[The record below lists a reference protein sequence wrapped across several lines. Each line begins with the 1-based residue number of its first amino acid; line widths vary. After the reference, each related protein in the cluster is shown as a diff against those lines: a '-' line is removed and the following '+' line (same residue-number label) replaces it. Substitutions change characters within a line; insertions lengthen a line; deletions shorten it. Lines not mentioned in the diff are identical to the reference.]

1 MLREMMSF
9 FGDWKVKLAIVLA
22 LVFGAYVWHK
32 AEVKVA
38 VNEAVTQIEAQV
50 TKERFKLLDKAN
62 DESYRLKEQIAKN
75 KQEKDRELQI
85 ANDKYNNLLEWVR
98 NLPSTTGSSDSTGD
112 TGDSKDRSEEI
123 IAELRRRHAASLA
136 GYSQD
141 TEELKIHLQQ
151 CYRDYDAVKAARDKF
166 VKENQSKKPQ
176 EALQGP

>member
-1 MLREMMSF
+1 MSSFLSF
-9 FGDWKVKLAIVLA
+9 FLDWKVKLAIA
-22 LVFGAYVWHK
+22 LVVISAAYFWHIS
-32 AEVKVA
+32 EVKVA

-62 DESYRLKEQIAKN
+62 DESYKLKEQIAKN

-85 ANDKYNNLLEWVR
+85 ANTKYNNLVAWLR
-98 NLPSTTGSSDSTGD
+98 NLPSTTGSSDSAGD

-123 IAELRRRHAASLA
+123 IGRLSRANAELLA
-136 GYSQD
+136 RYGQD

-166 VKENQSKKPQ
+166 VKENQPKKP
-176 EALQGP
+176 